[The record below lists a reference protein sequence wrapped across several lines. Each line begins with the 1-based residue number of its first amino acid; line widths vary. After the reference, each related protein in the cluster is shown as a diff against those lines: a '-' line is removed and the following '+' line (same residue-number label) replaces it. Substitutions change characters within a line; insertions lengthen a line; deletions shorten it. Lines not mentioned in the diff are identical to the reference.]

1 MFFFVYISFLDKIY
15 KTYIK
20 IVNMISQIKR
30 NILDQIYLKLTMIIT
45 KFVINIFCKNY
56 KD

>member
-30 NILDQIYLKLTMIIT
+30 NILDQIYLKLTMIII

>member
-20 IVNMISQIKR
+20 IVNMISKIKR
-30 NILDQIYLKLTMIIT
+30 NILDQIYLKLTMIII

>member
-20 IVNMISQIKR
+20 IVNMISKIKR
-30 NILDQIYLKLTMIIT
+30 NILDQIYLKLTMIIM

>member
-1 MFFFVYISFLDKIY
+1 MFFFVYISFLNKIY

-20 IVNMISQIKR
+20 IVNMISKIKR
-30 NILDQIYLKLTMIIT
+30 NILDQIYLKLTMIIM

>member
-1 MFFFVYISFLDKIY
+1 MFFFVYISFLEKIY

-30 NILDQIYLKLTMIIT
+30 NILDQIYLKLTMIIM